1 MVNTRATKG
10 TGSIREYSKG
20 RFKAI
25 ITTGYELNPVTGK
38 KKRLTKTFTGKT
50 RQEVLKK
57 LQEFQYKSSI
67 GVINPLSPAI
77 TVSQFLPRWEI
88 MKSAQIKESTLY
100 SEKIILEHTLC
111 KMYGDKAIKDIT
123 PSMLNDLFITLLT
136 KYKKS
141 TVHTNKAIINSFFS
155 CARKEKIIVVNPCQD
170 TLKIKRDEFK
180 ITAIQTLSIEQV
192 KQYLNYLLDLKKA
205 PANNKTST
213 TLYPYTY
220 ELIRT
225 AIETGARKGEL
236 RGLRF
241 SDLNEDKGTISI
253 SRTISS
259 PKNSDIVPTT
269 PKSKHSI
276 RTISV
281 GKDLIKLLLE
291 IEHSE
296 PDSYVFHK
304 IRQEKTP
311 ITPMTANRV
320 LTKTLVASGVADNIA
335 KSFRFH
341 DLRHTNATIL
351 ITSGVDI
358 KTVSKRLGHSSVVI
372 TLDTYAHFLPETDKA
387 ASALINN
394 ICS

>member
-25 ITTGYELNPVTGK
+25 ITTGYELNAVTGK

-50 RQEVLKK
+50 RQEVLHK

-67 GVINPLSPAI
+67 GVINPLSPSI
-77 TVSQFLPRWEI
+77 TVSQFLSRWERI
-88 MKSAQIKESTLY
+88 KGAQIKESTLI
-100 SEKIILEHTLC
+100 SEKCRLEKTLC
-111 KMYGDKAIKDIT
+111 KVYGDKAIKDIT
-123 PSMLNDLFITLLT
+123 PTMLNDLFITLLS
-136 KYKKS
+136 KYKNS
-141 TVHTNKAIINSFFS
+141 TVHIAKVIISDFFN
-155 CARKEKIIVVNPCQD
+155 CARKEKLIVVNPCQD
-170 TLKIKRDEFK
+170 TIKIKKDSEFK
-180 ITAIQTLSIEQV
+180 TETIQPLSIEQV
-192 KQYLNYLLDLKKA
+192 KQYLKYLYDLKKD
-205 PANNKTST
+205 KGSI
-213 TLYPYTY
+213 YPYTY

-259 PKNSDIVPTT
+259 VKGSYTVPTT
-269 PKSKHSI
+269 PKSKNSI
-276 RTISV
+276 RTVSV
-281 GKDLIKLLLE
+281 GKDLIKLLLD

-296 PDSYVFHK
+296 PDSYVFHRK
-304 IRQEKTP
+304 GQEKTP
-311 ITPMTANRV
+311 LSPMTANRL
-320 LTKTLVASGVADNIA
+320 LTTTLIASGVAPKIA
-335 KSFRFH
+335 ATFRFH

-351 ITSGVDI
+351 ITRGVDI

-372 TLDTYAHFLPETDKA
+372 TLDTYAHFIPETDKA
-387 ASALINN
+387 ASNLINN
-394 ICS
+394 ICAV

>member
-25 ITTGYELNPVTGK
+25 ITTGYELNAATGK

-50 RQEVLKK
+50 RQEVLHK
-57 LQEFQYKSSI
+57 LQEFQYKSNI
-67 GVINPLSPAI
+67 GVINPLSPST
-77 TVSQFLPRWEI
+77 TVSQFLSRWEKI
-88 MKSAQIKESTLY
+88 KGAQIKESTLIA
-100 SEKIILEHTLC
+100 EKCRLEKTLC
-111 KMYGDKAIKDIT
+111 KAYGDKAIKDIT
-123 PSMLNDLFITLLT
+123 PTMLNDLFITLLS
-136 KYKKS
+136 KYKNS
-141 TVHTNKAIINSFFS
+141 TVHIAKVIISDFFN
-155 CARKEKIIVVNPCQD
+155 CARKEKLIVVNPCQD
-170 TLKIKRDEFK
+170 TIKIKKDSEFK
-180 ITAIQTLSIEQV
+180 TEAIQPLSIEQV
-192 KQYLNYLLDLKKA
+192 KQYLKYLHELKD
-205 PANNKTST
+205 SSI
-213 TLYPYTY
+213 YPYTY

-259 PKNSDIVPTT
+259 MSSSDSVPTT
-269 PKSKHSI
+269 PKSKSSI
-276 RTISV
+276 RTVSV
-281 GKDLIKLLLE
+281 GKDLIKLLMN

-304 IRQEKTP
+304 THGQEKTP
-311 ITPMTANRV
+311 IPPVLANKI
-320 LTKTLVASGVADNIA
+320 LTKTLIASGVAPTIA
-335 KSFRFH
+335 KTFRFH

-358 KTVSKRLGHSSVVI
+358 KTVSKRLGHASVII
-372 TLDTYAHFLPETDKA
+372 TLDTYAHFIPETDKA
-387 ASALINN
+387 ASSLINN
-394 ICS
+394 ICSM